1 MFKALNQGLTCF
13 QCSAILG
20 THPVKSFFYSTYQLQ
35 NEKYTL
41 T

>member
-13 QCSAILG
+13 QYSAILG
-20 THPVKSFFYSTYQLQ
+20 MHQVKILFYSIHQLQ
-35 NEKYTL
+35 NEKYIL